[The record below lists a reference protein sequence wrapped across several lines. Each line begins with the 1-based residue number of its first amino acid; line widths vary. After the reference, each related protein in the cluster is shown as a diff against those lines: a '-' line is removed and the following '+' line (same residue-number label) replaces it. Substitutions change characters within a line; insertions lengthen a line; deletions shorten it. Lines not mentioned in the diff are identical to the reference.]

1 MNELNENIWTV
12 DQNQKYHGIEVGTRM
27 TIIRL
32 ENDQLMLISPIS
44 IDDDLAKKISN
55 FGVVSYVIAPNLYH
69 HLYLRACCE
78 RYSDAQVYV
87 AEGLGEKYEDLG
99 CSELSSD
106 TPKEWAEHVEQTVFD
121 GFAVLEMSG
130 HVELNEVVFYHKESK
145 TLVVTDAAYHIASSS
160 KFVSR
165 LLAKIAG
172 TYEVLGPSKLEQI
185 ATKRRLDAQEA
196 LLTIL
201 SWNFDA
207 VVMAHG
213 EVIETG
219 GKEKLTEGSQWL
231 LSSPQFNK
239 QVQSAKKSSGEK
251 TVPTSCCG

>member
-1 MNELNENIWTV
+1 M
-12 DQNQKYHGIEVGTRM
+12 
-27 TIIRL
+27 
-32 ENDQLMLISPIS
+32 
-44 IDDDLAKKISN
+44 
-55 FGVVSYVIAPNLYH
+55 
-69 HLYLRACCE
+69 
-78 RYSDAQVYV
+78 
-87 AEGLGEKYEDLG
+87 
-99 CSELSSD
+99 
-106 TPKEWAEHVEQTVFD
+106 FD

-130 HVELNEVVFYHKESK
+130 NVELNEVVFYHKESK

-160 KFVSR
+160 TFVSR

-172 TYEVLGPSKLEQI
+172 TYEVLSPSKLEKI
-185 ATKRRLDAQEA
+185 ATKRRLDAQES

-201 SWNFDA
+201 SWDFDA

-239 QVQSAKKSSGEK
+239 QVQPTTKSSGEK
-251 TVPTSCCG
+251 TVSTPCCG